1 MHTYLIVKTSV
12 QESTHK
18 SAFIA

>member
-1 MHTYLIVKTSV
+1 MHTYLIVQTSV